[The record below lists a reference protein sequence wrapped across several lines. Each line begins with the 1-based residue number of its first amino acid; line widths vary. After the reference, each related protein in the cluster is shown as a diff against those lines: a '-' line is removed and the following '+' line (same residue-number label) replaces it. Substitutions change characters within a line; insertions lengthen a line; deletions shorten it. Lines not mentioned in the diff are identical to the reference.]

1 VDLRT
6 VQELGDWATL
16 SLIQRYAHVTTAR
29 KAEAVEGL
37 MRNNS
42 TTLFTTS
49 EIQRIGNMASVI
61 EK

>member
-1 VDLRT
+1 
-6 VQELGDWATL
+6 VQELGDWANL
-16 SLIQRYAHVTTAR
+16 SLIQRYAHVTTAC